1 MLKVLGMVSNTNLV
15 LPQLLTTL
23 CSKTTNGLTFQ
34 KSSIGS
40 TSCPTISMDHSEVL
54 SILLPGIMLHFIQ
67 IQMSQSLHRLSRILT
82 LTQLLISSLMKVF
95 QEKRWM
101 SVSLSTV
108 EASVTF
114 QNKATM
120 DCSLPTEAQLVK
132 EPGSKVLSISG
143 ISIRT
148 TSTRTDTPSTSIPLL
163 ESHGYTV
170 KPHNAWSVTMTRPP
184 SNSNLNTFNL
194 NNWVE
199 LSSGSSPVIN
209 IQHSLTRYLKP
220 LEPNNE

>member
-1 MLKVLGMVSNTNLV
+1 
-15 LPQLLTTL
+15 
-23 CSKTTNGLTFQ
+23 
-34 KSSIGS
+34 
-40 TSCPTISMDHSEVL
+40 
-54 SILLPGIMLHFIQ
+54 
-67 IQMSQSLHRLSRILT
+67 
-82 LTQLLISSLMKVF
+82 
-95 QEKRWM
+95 M

-114 QNKATM
+114 QDKATM

-132 EPGSKVLSISG
+132 EPGSMVLSISG

-148 TSTRTDTPSTSIPLL
+148 TSTKTDTPSKSIPLL

-170 KPHNAWSVTMTRPP
+170 KPHNALSVTMTRPP

>member
-23 CSKTTNGLTFQ
+23 CSKTTNGLSFQ

-40 TSCPTISMDHSEVL
+40 TSWPTISMDHSEVL
-54 SILLPGIMLHFIQ
+54 SIMLPGIMLHFIQ

-114 QNKATM
+114 QDKATM

-132 EPGSKVLSISG
+132 EPGSMVLSISG

-148 TSTRTDTPSTSIPLL
+148 TSTKTDTPSKSIPLL

-170 KPHNAWSVTMTRPP
+170 KPHNALSVTMTRPP